1 MPEEEVSPYPLATEP
16 DEEAEEEFDD
26 EDIGADDDK

>member
-16 DEEAEEEFDD
+16 DEEAEEEFDGFEGD
-26 EDIGADDDK
+26 LDYL